1 MGGRRAGAAV
11 NPIAFT
17 LVWAGVLGFIGMVG
31 YASEGGPAWVFAAIV
46 LAAIAFMIR
55 WR

>member
-1 MGGRRAGAAV
+1 M

-17 LVWAGVLGFIGMVG
+17 LAWAGVLGFIGMVG
-31 YASEGGPAWVFAAIV
+31 YASEGGAAWVFAAIV
-46 LAAIAFMIR
+46 LAVIAFMIR